1 MVYWFDDFQVDTV
14 AFEIRQRG
22 RRLAVEPQ
30 VLDVLIAL
38 LENRNKVVTRQ
49 DLLDRI
55 WKGRVV
61 SDAALSSRIK
71 SVRQLL
77 GDNGSRQRYI
87 RTIHGRGFRFI
98 GDVTGSGDGAAQA
111 GEAPPGAGNGAAGGA
126 AGRLTP
132 GPDAHPETRYAK
144 SGDIHVAYQVFGAG
158 PVNLVLAPG
167 FVSHIDNYW
176 DEPRVARWLNRL
188 GAFARVAMFDK
199 RGTGLSDQV
208 PDLPGMDE
216 RMDDVRAVMDAAGF
230 DQAAIMGVSE
240 GGSLAALFAAT
251 HPARCRALVLYGA
264 FARFNSWF
272 PTRES
277 LQELFDYI
285 ENDWGSGKSLPRF
298 APTMGDDSAFRVWW
312 GKFERLGATPGAA
325 VALMRMNSEIDLS
338 DILPTIQ
345 VPTLVI
351 HRADDVLIDVE
362 GGRILADRIPG
373 ARYVELAG
381 TDHLPWAGGNALE
394 ITDVARNFLVG
405 TPPFD
410 PGDRVLATVLAIQV
424 KTAGPGDRDHRPRGT
439 ERERICACV
448 NRFRGGELI
457 PNDRGYLATFDG
469 PARALRC
476 ARAIVE
482 ALGAPRIGV
491 HTGEVQL
498 APGAV
503 HGLAVRM
510 ASDIAARAQPGQVL
524 VSRTVTDL
532 VAGSGI
538 AFIDAGAHHIPG
550 APEDWRLFRVAS

>member
-1 MVYWFDDFQVDTV
+1 MVYSFDDFQVDTV

-22 RRLAVEPQ
+22 QRLAVEPQ

-38 LENRNKVVTRQ
+38 IENRDRVVTRR

-55 WKGRVV
+55 WKDRVV

-77 GDNGSRQRYI
+77 GDDGARQRYV
-87 RTIHGRGFRFI
+87 RTIHGRGFRFV
-98 GDVTGSGDGAAQA
+98 GNATGSADGVAGAAASPPATPSEVVDGAT
-111 GEAPPGAGNGAAGGA
+111 
-126 AGRLTP
+126 GRPTP
-132 GPDAHPETRYAK
+132 GPEAHPETRYAK
-144 SGDIHVAYQVFGAG
+144 SGDVHVAYQVFGTG

-176 DEPRVARWLNRL
+176 DEPRVAGWLNRL
-188 GAFARVAMFDK
+188 GGFARVAMFDK

-230 DQAAIMGVSE
+230 DQAAIMGISE

-285 ENDWGSGKSLPRF
+285 ETDWGSGKSLPRF
-298 APTMGDDSAFRVWW
+298 APTMGDDPAFRVWW

-325 VALMRMNSEIDLS
+325 IALMRMNSEIDLS
-338 DILPTIQ
+338 DILATIQ
-345 VPTLVI
+345 VPALVI
-351 HRADDVLIDVE
+351 HRADDVLIDVA
-362 GGRILADRIPG
+362 GGRVLAGRIPG

-381 TDHLPWAGGNALE
+381 TDHLPWAGTNALE
-394 ITDVARNFLVG
+394 ITDIARDFLVG

-410 PGDRVLATVLAIQV
+410 PGDRVLATVLAIQLE
-424 KTAGPGDRDHRPRGT
+424 TAGAGGQDHRLQGG
-439 ERERICACV
+439 EREKVGACV
-448 NRFRGGELI
+448 GRFRGGELI

-482 ALGAPRIGV
+482 ALGAARIGV

-510 ASDIAARAQPGQVL
+510 ASDIADRAEPAQVL

-538 AFIDAGAHHIPG
+538 AFIDAGTHRIPG
-550 APEDWRLFRVAS
+550 APDDWRLFRVAG